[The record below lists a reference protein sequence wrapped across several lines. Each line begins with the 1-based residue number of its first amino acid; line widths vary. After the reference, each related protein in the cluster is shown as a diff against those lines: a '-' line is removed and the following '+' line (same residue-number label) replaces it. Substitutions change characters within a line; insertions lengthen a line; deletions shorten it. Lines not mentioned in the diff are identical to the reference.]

1 MVQVHS
7 HLLISD
13 VDDAS
18 PEVVAVLVLQG
29 YCSPLEDMLV
39 VEMVV
44 DGEDFLVPVIGVHG
58 LRPVVPPGP
67 GGHRAA

>member
-7 HLLISD
+7 HLLIGD

-44 DGEDFLVPVIGVHG
+44 DGEDFPVHIDDV
-58 LRPVVPPGP
+58 
-67 GGHRAA
+67 